1 VDSLYLN
8 INWIDKIISKN
19 TWCRFIFRQNS
30 VFDMGDKKTVS
41 ALVTGGEAS
50 AGPPLGPALGPL
62 GINVLQVV
70 NTINDKTKDFS
81 GMKVPVKVEVDPDT
95 KKFTVEV
102 GIPPTTALIA
112 KEAGITKGS
121 GTAGKDY
128 VGNISMENIVK
139 IARMKIDVSYAIDLK
154 NATKEIIGS
163 CVSSGIKI
171 ENKPAKE
178 IYADVNNG
186 QFDSLFN

>member
-1 VDSLYLN
+1 
-8 INWIDKIISKN
+8 
-19 TWCRFIFRQNS
+19 
-30 VFDMGDKKTVS
+30 MGDKKSIS

-70 NTINDKTKDFS
+70 NTINEKTKDFL
-81 GMKVPVKVEVDPDT
+81 GMKVPVKVEVDSET

-121 GTAGKDY
+121 GTSGRDY
-128 VGNISMENIVK
+128 VGNISMSGIVK
-139 IARMKIDVSYAIDLK
+139 IARMKIDVSYALDLK
-154 NATKEIIGS
+154 NCSKEIIGS
-163 CVSSGIKI
+163 CVSSGVKV
-171 ENKPAKE
+171 EDKPAKDLYTD
-178 IYADVNNG
+178 INSGKY
-186 QFDSLFN
+186 DSLFQ

>member
-1 VDSLYLN
+1 MS
-8 INWIDKIISKN
+8 
-19 TWCRFIFRQNS
+19 
-30 VFDMGDKKTVS
+30 DKKIVS

-81 GMKVPVKVEVDPDT
+81 GMKVPVKVEVDSET

-102 GIPPTTALIA
+102 GVPPTTALIA

-121 GTAGKDY
+121 GTSGKDY

-139 IARMKIDVSYAIDLK
+139 IARMKIDISYAIDLK
-154 NATKEIIGS
+154 NTSKEIVGS
-163 CVSSGIKI
+163 CISSGVRI

-178 IYADVNNG
+178 IYADIEKG
-186 QFDSLFN
+186 QFDSLFS

>member
-1 VDSLYLN
+1 MS
-8 INWIDKIISKN
+8 
-19 TWCRFIFRQNS
+19 
-30 VFDMGDKKTVS
+30 DKKIVS

-70 NTINDKTKDFS
+70 NTINDKTKDFA
-81 GMKVPVKVEVDPDT
+81 GMKVPVKVEVDSET

-121 GTAGKDY
+121 GTSGIDY

-154 NATKEIIGS
+154 NTSKEIIGS
-163 CVSSGIKI
+163 CVSI

-178 IYADVNNG
+178 IYADIEKG

>member
-1 VDSLYLN
+1 
-8 INWIDKIISKN
+8 
-19 TWCRFIFRQNS
+19 
-30 VFDMGDKKTVS
+30 MGDKKSIS

-70 NTINDKTKDFS
+70 NTINEKTKDFL
-81 GMKVPVKVEVDPDT
+81 GMKVPVKVEVDSET

-121 GTAGKDY
+121 GTSGKDY
-128 VGNISMENIVK
+128 VGNISMSGIVK
-139 IARMKIDVSYAIDLK
+139 IARMKIDVSYALDLK
-154 NATKEIIGS
+154 NCSK
-163 CVSSGIKI
+163 
-171 ENKPAKE
+171 
-178 IYADVNNG
+178 Y
-186 QFDSLFN
+186 LFG

>member
-1 VDSLYLN
+1 
-8 INWIDKIISKN
+8 
-19 TWCRFIFRQNS
+19 
-30 VFDMGDKKTVS
+30 MGDKKSVS

-70 NTINDKTKDFS
+70 NTINEKTKDFL
-81 GMKVPVKVEVDPDT
+81 GMKVPVKVEVDSET

-121 GTAGKDY
+121 GTSGRDY
-128 VGNISMENIVK
+128 VGNISMSGIVK
-139 IARMKIDVSYAIDLK
+139 IARMKIDVSYALDLK
-154 NATKEIIGS
+154 NCSKEIIGS
-163 CVSSGIKI
+163 CVSSGVKV
-171 ENKPAKE
+171 EDKPAKDLYTD
-178 IYADVNNG
+178 INSGKY
-186 QFDSLFN
+186 DSLFQ

>member
-1 VDSLYLN
+1 
-8 INWIDKIISKN
+8 
-19 TWCRFIFRQNS
+19 
-30 VFDMGDKKTVS
+30 M
-41 ALVTGGEAS
+41 
-50 AGPPLGPALGPL
+50 GPL

-81 GMKVPVKVEVDPDT
+81 GMKVPVKVEVDSDT

-102 GIPPTTALIA
+102 GVPPTTALIA

-121 GTAGKDY
+121 GTSGKDY
-128 VGNISMENIVK
+128 VGNISMESIVK

-154 NATKEIIGS
+154 NTSKEIVGS
-163 CVSSGIKI
+163 CISSGVRI

-178 IYADVNNG
+178 IYADIDKG

>member
-1 VDSLYLN
+1 
-8 INWIDKIISKN
+8 
-19 TWCRFIFRQNS
+19 
-30 VFDMGDKKTVS
+30 MGDKKSVS

-70 NTINDKTKDFS
+70 NTINEKTKDFL
-81 GMKVPVKVEVDPDT
+81 GMKVPVKVEIDSET

-121 GTAGKDY
+121 GTSGRDY
-128 VGNISMENIVK
+128 VGNISMSGIVK
-139 IARMKIDVSYAIDLK
+139 IARMKIDVSYALDLK
-154 NATKEIIGS
+154 NCSKEIIGS
-163 CVSSGIKI
+163 CVSSGVKV
-171 ENKPAKE
+171 EDKPAKYLYTD
-178 IYADVNNG
+178 IKSGKY
-186 QFDSLFN
+186 DSLFQ

>member
-1 VDSLYLN
+1 
-8 INWIDKIISKN
+8 
-19 TWCRFIFRQNS
+19 
-30 VFDMGDKKTVS
+30 MGDKKSIS

-70 NTINDKTKDFS
+70 NTINEKTKDFL
-81 GMKVPVKVEVDPDT
+81 GMKVPVKVEVDSET

-121 GTAGKDY
+121 GTSGKDY
-128 VGNISMENIVK
+128 VGNISMSSIVK
-139 IARMKIDVSYAIDLK
+139 IARMKIDVSYALDLK
-154 NATKEIIGS
+154 NCSKEIIGS
-163 CVSSGIKI
+163 CVSSGVKI
-171 ENKPAKE
+171 EDKPAKDLYTD
-178 IYADVNNG
+178 INSGKY
-186 QFDSLFN
+186 DSLFQ

>member
-1 VDSLYLN
+1 
-8 INWIDKIISKN
+8 
-19 TWCRFIFRQNS
+19 
-30 VFDMGDKKTVS
+30 MGDKKSVS

-70 NTINDKTKDFS
+70 NTINEKTKDFL
-81 GMKVPVKVEVDPDT
+81 GMKVPVKVEIDSET

-121 GTAGKDY
+121 GTSGKDS
-128 VGNISMENIVK
+128 VGNISMSGIVK
-139 IARMKIDVSYAIDLK
+139 IARMKIDVSYALDLK
-154 NATKEIIGS
+154 NCSKEIIGS
-163 CVSSGIKI
+163 CVSSGVKV
-171 ENKPAKE
+171 EDKPAKDLYTD
-178 IYADVNNG
+178 INSGKY
-186 QFDSLFN
+186 DSLFQ